1 MLLYGWG
8 MPLVAEHLAATQL
21 RNNNTSI
28 LFKLS
33 DLSSSAMKLLFLGYN
48 SVLHFGKK
56 MAKKG

>member
-1 MLLYGWG
+1 

-56 MAKKG
+56 LAKKG